1 MKFAISGLTF
11 KQVLRCITSAQHA
24 FEELEVIL
32 AWGSRDRAHCQHLE
46 SSAHL
51 PACRSSRSDMTAET
65 ATAIHKMRFAF
76 HGKAERG
83 AVIEMAG
90 PLAA

>member
-1 MKFAISGLTF
+1 MAN
-11 KQVLRCITSAQHA
+11 
-24 FEELEVIL
+24 
-32 AWGSRDRAHCQHLE
+32 
-46 SSAHL
+46 
-51 PACRSSRSDMTAET
+51 RSDMTVET

-76 HGKAERG
+76 QGKAERV